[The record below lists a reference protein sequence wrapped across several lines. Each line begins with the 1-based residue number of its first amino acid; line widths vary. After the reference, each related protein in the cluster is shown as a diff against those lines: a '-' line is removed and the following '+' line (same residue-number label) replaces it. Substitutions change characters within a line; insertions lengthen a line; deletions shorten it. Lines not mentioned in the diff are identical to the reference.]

1 MALRW
6 GLVFAVMSIMVAF
19 AANSVMTRYIIV
31 GGLATPYLLST
42 VRFASGFA
50 MLLTLQVA
58 FPGPAPRVPT
68 AANLVG
74 GVFLG
79 AYAFAISFG
88 YLFISAAA
96 GTLVFFAFVV
106 LTMALFGYLHDGDR
120 PSRRSVAGQLLSV
133 LGVGVITVGGIRDV
147 SLPGILLMAATG
159 ASWGLYS
166 VHGRSAPDSRGYTF
180 ATFLFVG
187 AAALAG
193 LPVLGLFAPS
203 AVSIQLTWNGIGL
216 ALFMGMITTA
226 LSYIV
231 WNATLRRL
239 SASQGGIVQLL
250 VPVLASGMGIVILG
264 EHLTLSLVVGG
275 ASVLAGIY
283 LTRVQPK

>member
-6 GLVFAVMSIMVAF
+6 GLGFAVMSIMVAF

-50 MLLTLQVA
+50 MLLALQVA
-58 FPGPAPRVPT
+58 FPGPASRVPT
-68 AANLVG
+68 AVNLVG
-74 GVFLG
+74 GLFLG

-180 ATFLFVG
+180 TTFLFVG

-250 VPVLASGMGIVILG
+250 VPVLASGMGIGLLG
-264 EHLTLSLVVGG
+264 EHVTLSLVVGG

>member
-50 MLLTLQVA
+50 MLLVLQVA
-58 FPGPAPRVPT
+58 FPGPASRVPT
-68 AANLVG
+68 AVNLVG
-74 GVFLG
+74 GLFLG

-120 PSRRSVAGQLLSV
+120 PSRRSVAGQLLSM

-180 ATFLFVG
+180 VTFLFVG

-193 LPVLGLFAPS
+193 LPILGLLAPS
-203 AVSIQLTWNGIGL
+203 AVWIQLTWNGLGL

-275 ASVLAGIY
+275 ASVISGIY
-283 LTRVQPK
+283 LTRAQPK

>member
-6 GLVFAVMSIMVAF
+6 GLVFAVMSIMAAF

-50 MLLTLQVA
+50 MLLVLQVA
-58 FPGPAPRVPT
+58 FPGPASRVPT
-68 AANLVG
+68 AVNLVG
-74 GVFLG
+74 GLFLG

-120 PSRRSVAGQLLSV
+120 PSRRSVAGQLLSM

-180 ATFLFVG
+180 VTFLFVG

-193 LPVLGLFAPS
+193 LPILGLLAPS
-203 AVSIQLTWNGIGL
+203 AVSIQLTWNGLGL

-250 VPVLASGMGIVILG
+250 VPVLASGMGIVLLG

-275 ASVLAGIY
+275 GSVLAGIY
-283 LTRVQPK
+283 LTRAQPK